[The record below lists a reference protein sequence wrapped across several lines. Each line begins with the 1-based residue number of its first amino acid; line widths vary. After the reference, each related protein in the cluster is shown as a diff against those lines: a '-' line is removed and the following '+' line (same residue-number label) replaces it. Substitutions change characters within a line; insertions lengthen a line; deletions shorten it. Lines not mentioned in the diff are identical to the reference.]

1 MKTYRKE
8 LKIAL
13 EATKAAQKI
22 ILDIY
27 KSEDF
32 KTEIKEDNSPV
43 TQADLKAN
51 EIICNILKENFKEY
65 GILSEELADDKE
77 RLNKEYLWIIDPIDG
92 TKDFIA
98 KTDEFTVNIG
108 LIYKHEVVLGV
119 IGVPAKGEIYYAI
132 KGQGSYLLKND
143 KVERIFTDKKDD
155 NLIQMHSRFHFSK
168 SEEEYFNAHDE
179 IIELKGAGSA
189 YKACL
194 IACGKTHIY
203 LKNSKGTKEWDVAP
217 SAIVIKEAGGFFG
230 LPNGEEMQFNREN
243 VYNDEGFII
252 LNKYNKKLLINK

>member
-1 MKTYRKE
+1 MKKLNRE
-8 LKIAL
+8 LEVCLNTIKLAH
-13 EATKAAQKI
+13 KI
-22 ILDIY
+22 ILEIY
-27 KSEDF
+27 HNNDF

-51 EIICNILKENFKEY
+51 EIICKTLLDNFPDY
-65 GILSEELADDKE
+65 GLLSEELSDNNE
-77 RLNKEYLWIIDPIDG
+77 RLNKEYVWIVDPIDG

-108 LIYKHEVVLGV
+108 LIYNHEVVLGG
-119 IGVPAKGEIYYAI
+119 IGVPAKNEIYYAI
-132 KGQGSYLLKND
+132 KGEGAYQIKDNVINRIQVD
-143 KVERIFTDKKDD
+143 ERES

-168 SEEEYFNAHDE
+168 SEQEYFDSHEE
-179 IIELKGAGSA
+179 IVELKEAGSA

-194 IACGKTHIY
+194 IASGKAHVY

-217 SAIVIKEAGGFFG
+217 SAIIVQEAGGFFG
-230 LPNGEEMQFNREN
+230 LPNGEKMLFNREN

-252 LNKYNKKLLINK
+252 LNKYNNKFFIK

>member
-1 MKTYRKE
+1 MKYSKE
-8 LKIAL
+8 LDVAL
-13 EATKAAQKI
+13 KATRLAHKI

-27 KSEDF
+27 HSNDF

-51 EIICNILKENFKEY
+51 EIICKTLLVNFKDY
-65 GILSEELADDKE
+65 GLLSEELSDNLD
-77 RLNKEYLWIIDPIDG
+77 RLNKEYVWVVDPIDG

-108 LIYKHEVVLGV
+108 LIYDHEVILGV
-119 IGVPAKGEIYYAI
+119 IGVPAKNEIYYAV
-132 KGQGSYLLKND
+132 KNEGAYLLKDNQTI
-143 KVERIFTDKKDD
+143 RLFTSKDDD
-155 NLIQMHSRFHFSK
+155 NLIQMHSRFHFSNNEK
-168 SEEEYFNAHDE
+168 EYFEKHEE
-179 IIELKGAGSA
+179 IKELNEAGSA

-194 IACGKTHIY
+194 IASGKAHVY

-217 SAIVIKEAGGFFG
+217 SSILVKEAGGFFG
-230 LPNGEEMQFNREN
+230 LPNGEIMKFNREN

-252 LNKYNKKLLINK
+252 LNKYNEKLLVK